1 MTDPRW
7 CIDTELNTRFPVYT
21 RFNANDVL
29 PDPITSHSTSVR
41 RVWRTSLT
49 LWWRRATDTP
59 RPQPH

>member
-29 PDPITSHSTSVR
+29 PDPITPLGASMFWNPESH
-41 RVWRTSLT
+41 
-49 LWWRRATDTP
+49 AGDAA
-59 RPQPH
+59 